1 MTPERILKRVRL
13 AGDLPYYWIRSTSAT
28 GSHPWHALTN
38 LLGCLR
44 NGFWPSEAWRLGLLR
59 VDDEGAVLR
68 AEAVSKR
75 RMVRAQRRLN
85 PVSWE
90 PVLCEKSLF
99 YAFARAAGI
108 PVPEVYGVI
117 YRGSPDAQAAA
128 EHLFAGGCPSPFV
141 VKPSLGHHG
150 EGVRIVERT
159 GEVLILHTGA
169 RVTAAEL
176 ARELLQDGRFSAY
189 IVQRRMSNH
198 PTLAALAAGA
208 GLATVRIISFM
219 RSRGECEIL
228 HADFKIPRGTTVV
241 SNLSLGATG
250 NLVAE
255 LCPRTGRLRRGWTLR
270 AGEGSVPLDRH
281 PDTGAPFG
289 DFQLPFWEDTRRL
302 VMRMATAIGDVRTVG
317 WDAVLTQDGPMLLEG
332 NMYYDP
338 PNSTRRAATLLRE
351 LEGLR

>member
-1 MTPERILKRVRL
+1 MTPEKILKRARL
-13 AGDLPYYWIRSTSAT
+13 AGDLPYYWIRSTSGT
-28 GSHPWHALTN
+28 GAHPWQTLTN

-59 VDDEGAVLR
+59 VDEEGAVLR
-68 AEAVSKR
+68 AGAVSKC

-108 PVPEVYGVI
+108 PVPDIYGVI
-117 YRGSPDAQAAA
+117 YREAPEARAAA
-128 EHLFAGGCPSPFV
+128 EHLFSGGCPSPFV

-150 EGVRIVERT
+150 EGLRIVERV
-159 GEVLILHTGA
+159 GEDLLLHTGV

-176 ARELLQDGRFSAY
+176 VRKLLQDTRFSSY
-189 IVQRRMSNH
+189 IVQRRMTNH
-198 PTLAALAAGA
+198 PALSSLAAGA

-219 RSRGECEIL
+219 RSRGKCELL
-228 HADFKIPRGTTVV
+228 HADFKIPRGSTVV

-250 NLVAE
+250 NLVADV
-255 LCPRTGRLRRGWTLR
+255 CPETGRLRRGWTLK
-270 AGEGSVPLDRH
+270 AGEGSVPLERH
-281 PDTGAPFG
+281 PDTGAPFQ

-302 VMRMATAIGDVRTVG
+302 VLRMASAIGDVGTVG

-338 PNSTRRAATLLRE
+338 PNSTRRAAVLLRE
-351 LEGLR
+351 IEGSH